1 MALPQYLID
10 QGYEEAPDNV
20 SDRDAS
26 RRTSN
31 INGYN
36 VYFLDSQETTR
47 DTEEKTW
54 ADAGPTRAWEKL
66 RAERDSKLV
75 KSDWM
80 ALYDSPSITTAW
92 KTYRQEL
99 RDLPSKYND
108 TTVQGTIT
116 WPTEP
121 R

>member
-36 VYFLDSQETTR
+36 VYFLDSQETFYYLDDD
-47 DTEEKTW
+47 DTSFCPPEIK
-54 ADAGPTRAWEKL
+54 KIFL
-66 RAERDSKLV
+66 LC
-75 KSDWM
+75 
-80 ALYDSPSITTAW
+80 I
-92 KTYRQEL
+92 
-99 RDLPSKYND
+99 
-108 TTVQGTIT
+108 
-116 WPTEP
+116 
-121 R
+121 

>member
-1 MALPQYLID
+1 MANYKKMVNGVEVELSD
-10 QGYEEAPDNV
+10 EEQALRE
-20 SDRDAS
+20 S
-26 RRTSN
+26 
-31 INGYN
+31 
-36 VYFLDSQETTR
+36 
-47 DTEEKTW
+47 EEKAW
-54 ADAGPTRAWEKL
+54 ADGAAARAFAAL
-66 RAERDSKLV
+66 RAERDRKIT

-80 ALYDSPSITTAW
+80 ALGDTTSISTAW

-108 TTVQGTIT
+108 TPLQETIT

>member
-1 MALPQYLID
+1 MANYKKMVNGVEVEMSD
-10 QGYEEAPDNV
+10 EEQAL
-20 SDRDAS
+20 REA
-26 RRTSN
+26 
-31 INGYN
+31 
-36 VYFLDSQETTR
+36 
-47 DTEEKTW
+47 EEKIW
-54 ADAGPTRAWEKL
+54 RDGAAARRWEWL
-66 RAERDSKLV
+66 REERDRKLA

-80 ALYDSPSITTAW
+80 ALYDSPSISTAW

-121 R
+121 S

>member
-1 MALPQYLID
+1 MARSDYTHKMVGSVKVDLTEAEID
-10 QGYEEAPDNV
+10 ELVKREADWV
-20 SDRDAS
+20 
-26 RRTSN
+26 
-31 INGYN
+31 
-36 VYFLDSQETTR
+36 
-47 DTEEKTW
+47 
-54 ADAGPTRAWEKL
+54 AGAAARAWAKL
-66 RAERDSKLV
+66 RRERDVKLA

-80 ALYDSPSITTAW
+80 ALYDSPSISTAW

-121 R
+121 S

>member
-1 MALPQYLID
+1 MANYKKMVNGVEVEMSD
-10 QGYEEAPDNV
+10 EEQAL
-20 SDRDAS
+20 REA
-26 RRTSN
+26 
-31 INGYN
+31 
-36 VYFLDSQETTR
+36 
-47 DTEEKTW
+47 EEKVW
-54 ADAGPTRAWEKL
+54 RDGAAARRWVWL
-66 RAERDSKLV
+66 RQERDRKLA

-80 ALYDSPSITTAW
+80 ALYDSPSISTAW

-121 R
+121 S